1 MPQPRYLAYRALCV
15 ILMLAAFLVGLTML
29 FGFLTGT
36 LAPYSMTGG
45 QSSLPPTDYWG
56 YYWMG
61 YGGCL
66 LITWGAM
73 LAPALRAPALSRGIG
88 TATALGLVINAVF
101 RMAAWFSGEY
111 AETGNVLR
119 VEAAG
124 MLLLA
129 IALVWLRPPRAAAT
143 AENSLV
149 RG

>member
-1 MPQPRYLAYRALCV
+1 MPRPRYLAYRVLCG
-15 ILMLAAFLVGLTML
+15 ILMLAAFSIGLTML

-45 QSSLPPTDYWG
+45 KSSLPPTDHWG

-61 YGGCL
+61 FSGCL
-66 LITWGAM
+66 LITWAAM
-73 LAPALRAPALSRGIG
+73 LASAVRAPRFARGIG

-111 AETGNVLR
+111 AETGDVLR
-119 VEAAG
+119 FEAAV

-129 IALVWLRPPRAAAT
+129 IALVWLRPPRAGAT
-143 AENSLV
+143 TEASLV